1 MKVGSSS
8 LYFLP
13 GQEEQLEKFSQHLP
27 EKEKQALSLLKENKV
42 LQDEK
47 QEPAIRV
54 ALRSIKD
61 FAFPLAL
68 KTEET
73 KTIFWH
79 YLTLPEEEAK
89 LKVEELI
96 SPKIIQPQLVQAK
109 PELKP
114 LQPQPIKTTIQ
125 LQPPLQQPTTQTKK
139 LRKPRIKKTEAQI
152 QKPLIQIKEKTEK
165 LQKIPEKSD
174 FVNKIITFLQQ
185 QDIELLEELAFQK
198 KEFSGKVRINT
209 DLGKNNFLCLAK
221 EKRKI
226 TENDLAAALQKAQS
240 LKMPALLISPG
251 ELDKKAQAYLEEY
264 KNLIKILKPN

>member
-1 MKVGSSS
+1 MEILNLKNKIISFIKIRGPCLPVQIAREIEKSSIIASAFLSELASEKTIRISNMKVGGSP

-125 LQPPLQQPTTQTKK
+125 LQPPLQQPTTQTKS
-139 LRKPRIKKTEAQI
+139 AG
-152 QKPLIQIKEKTEK
+152 
-165 LQKIPEKSD
+165 
-174 FVNKIITFLQQ
+174 V
-185 QDIELLEELAFQK
+185 
-198 KEFSGKVRINT
+198 FSAGPK
-209 DLGKNNFLCLAK
+209 
-221 EKRKI
+221 
-226 TENDLAAALQKAQS
+226 
-240 LKMPALLISPG
+240 
-251 ELDKKAQAYLEEY
+251 
-264 KNLIKILKPN
+264 